1 MGNVLTLLVIIAI
14 LVIGWWIR
22 GVWGRFWSTEPNT
35 SSSTVVSFIQ
45 DASELVTLKSYF
57 QQIITDKPV
66 MTRFFMEFKSRILL
80 ICKGKIECR
89 FDMSKANITVNEA
102 EVRVVMPVC
111 EFRPIITQE
120 DVEVYDIDISWW
132 DPLNKDEVLLKSV
145 LGLITNEGQNMAQ
158 RANEELH
165 LVDQAKA
172 NAKLYIENLAKNFG
186 YTAYVSFEDDN
197 HATAKPEPKALQ
209 EGSSSVIELEASPE
223 KAAVH

>member
-14 LVIGWWIR
+14 LVIGW

-66 MTRFFMEFKSRILL
+66 IKRFFVEFTSKILL

-120 DVEVYDIDISWW
+120 DVEV
-132 DPLNKDEVLLKSV
+132 
-145 LGLITNEGQNMAQ
+145 
-158 RANEELH
+158 
-165 LVDQAKA
+165 
-172 NAKLYIENLAKNFG
+172 
-186 YTAYVSFEDDN
+186 
-197 HATAKPEPKALQ
+197 
-209 EGSSSVIELEASPE
+209 
-223 KAAVH
+223 